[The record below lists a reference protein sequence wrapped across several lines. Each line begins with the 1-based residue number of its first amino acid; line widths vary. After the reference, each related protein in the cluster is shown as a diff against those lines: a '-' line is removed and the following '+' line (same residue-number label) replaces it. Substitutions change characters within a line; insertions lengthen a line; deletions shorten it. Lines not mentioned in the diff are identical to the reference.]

1 MTPGVLYE
9 GGISIGGQENILIRK
24 IKEKKK
30 KKSNFS
36 PGTLTDA
43 NTVVIDKAKMFI
55 FFPQRN
61 TCRKITMTSE
71 VAPHTRY

>member
-24 IKEKKK
+24 IKEEKKE
-30 KKSNFS
+30 SNFS

-43 NTVVIDKAKMFI
+43 NTVVIGKAKMFI
-55 FFPQRN
+55 FFH
-61 TCRKITMTSE
+61 KGILVE
-71 VAPHTRY
+71 K